1 MHVRSFDCEH
11 YKPPGLSEL
20 CWIHMNVFSVL
31 PFCRVPVSSGT
42 GVVTSVPSDAPD
54 DIAALR
60 DIKKKQVTFF
70 ISMVIL
76 QEEPLCPGSAA
87 ETQEPE
93 S

>member
-1 MHVRSFDCEH
+1 M
-11 YKPPGLSEL
+11 
-20 CWIHMNVFSVL
+20 SVAL
-31 PFCRVPVSSGT
+31 TINMFYVLTICCVCVSSGT

-60 DIKKKQVTFF
+60 DIKKKQVTFS

-76 QEEPLCPGSAA
+76 HEELLCHRCSA

-93 S
+93 P